1 MGPVQQLHPLCGGDV
16 ERIVLSA
23 CRGVGTLL
31 RAVDVLRHGQGLSAV
46 FVRHAVTLRERG
58 CLRSQVG
65 IRAADNGRMVIYH
78 RPRRAGLI
86 RRFRARA
93 VIRLDAVRNRG
104 PAERD
109 CVCVTAV
116 DALVY
121 LRPCAAVDL
130 PFEDIAGKIAVFV
143 RGSPPTDRQAFA
155 AANAGRNRDGRG
167 LRGGAVPNDRVCSV
181 GIRAIR
187 YQDSRGQITKRANA
201 AAAEASVEPV
211 QRARGIDA
219 ADVVR
224 AGRVSVY
231 KPPIPR
237 RIYVETAVRVFALA
251 HGFRRGVGKAGT
263 VVAEQGQLASRGHVA
278 GQADFRT
285 GRKEDFVGAT
295 LRTAAVYGRL
305 AYGVGRSQQSRN
317 EVRGEARKKARF
329 RVVFVVVAPYVRIR
343 RGRVRAVLGAVPLPG
358 GGLTVQPLPQV

>member
-1 MGPVQQLHPLCGGDV
+1 
-16 ERIVLSA
+16 
-23 CRGVGTLL
+23 
-31 RAVDVLRHGQGLSAV
+31 
-46 FVRHAVTLRERG
+46 
-58 CLRSQVG
+58 
-65 IRAADNGRMVIYH
+65 MVVYH
-78 RPRRAGLI
+78 RPRRACLI

-109 CVCVTAV
+109 CVGVTAV

-201 AAAEASVEPV
+201 AAEVSVAPAH
-211 QRARGIDA
+211 RARGIDD
-219 ADVVR
+219 ADAVR
-224 AGRVSVY
+224 VGRVSVG

-237 RIYVETAVRVFALA
+237 RIYVEIAVRVFALA

-285 GRKEDFVGAT
+285 GREEDFVGAT

-305 AYGVGRSQQSRN
+305 AYGVGRSQQGRN

-343 RGRVRAVLGAVPLPG
+343 RGRVCAVLGAVPLPG
-358 GGLTVQPLPQV
+358 GGLTIQPLPQV